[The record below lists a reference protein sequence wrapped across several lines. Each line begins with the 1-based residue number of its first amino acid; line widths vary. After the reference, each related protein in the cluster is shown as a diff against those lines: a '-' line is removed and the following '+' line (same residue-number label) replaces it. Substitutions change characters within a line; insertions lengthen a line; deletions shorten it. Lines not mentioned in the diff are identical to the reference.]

1 MNQGSKTRA
10 IDQNSD
16 QARKNILYVSSFG
29 NFVGGG
35 EVSLVGILQNLNQD
49 LFVPNMACGEDGM
62 LKEFAEAY
70 GIKVHH
76 IPMEPVRPLSPLS
89 PLRSIQRLRACME
102 QSGIDLVHANS
113 SRAALFGGIAAYTR
127 GIPMI
132 WHVRIAG
139 SDPKLDWL
147 LARLAARIVVNSRAV
162 AKRFDHGAG
171 SGKVQVVYNGV
182 DTERF
187 SPAEERDHIRRELG
201 FGPDEVIV
209 LVMGRLTKEKGH
221 PQFIDAAARVRD
233 PRCRFVMV
241 GEEYPESGG
250 PFTRNLQEKVR
261 AYGLWEK
268 VRFAGYQKSP
278 ERWFQGADILVVPSL
293 EEGFGRAAAEG
304 GACGLPV
311 IASRVGGLSE
321 VVSDGE
327 TGLLVEPNDPD
338 GLALA
343 IDKLAVDTSLSK
355 AMGQAARERVRR
367 TFRMDIHVRRL
378 EAIYKEILSA

>member
-1 MNQGSKTRA
+1 
-10 IDQNSD
+10 
-16 QARKNILYVSSFG
+16 
-29 NFVGGG
+29 
-35 EVSLVGILQNLNQD
+35 
-49 LFVPNMACGEDGM
+49 
-62 LKEFAEAY
+62 
-70 GIKVHH
+70 
-76 IPMEPVRPLSPLS
+76 
-89 PLRSIQRLRACME
+89 
-102 QSGIDLVHANS
+102 
-113 SRAALFGGIAAYTR
+113 
-127 GIPMI
+127 
-132 WHVRIAG
+132 
-139 SDPKLDWL
+139 
-147 LARLAARIVVNSRAV
+147 
-162 AKRFDHGAG
+162 
-171 SGKVQVVYNGV
+171 
-182 DTERF
+182 
-187 SPAEERDHIRRELG
+187 
-201 FGPDEVIV
+201 
-209 LVMGRLTKEKGH
+209 
-221 PQFIDAAARVRD
+221 
-233 PRCRFVMV
+233 MV